1 MKYLEDALGTVITA
15 LPKILLFL
23 VILVVGW
30 IIAKVLSKLVG
41 RLLDRVGFD
50 RAVERGGLRRW
61 MGTFSAGQLAARLV
75 FYAVI
80 LFTLQL
86 AFGVFGPNPVSN
98 LINAVVAFLPKVFVA
113 LVIVVIAA
121 AIAAAVKDVISSAL
135 GGLSYG
141 RLLATM
147 AQVFILA
154 LGVIAALNQIGIAT
168 AVTTPVLIAALATV
182 GGVIVVGVGGG
193 LIQPMRNRWERWLT
207 RSEAEMSTIRSQMQA
222 RRMAET
228 TTATGSA
235 TPASGTAAPQP
246 AYTGQGVGAAV
257 DPAHPGYPQPSAT
270 DEQPTVAM
278 PQPGTQPGTAQPGTG
293 QPSGRT
299 TYHGGS
305 SGTP

>member
-1 MKYLEDALGTVITA
+1 MEYLEDALGSVITA
-15 LPKILLFL
+15 LPKIVLFL

-30 IIAKVLSKLVG
+30 IVA
-41 RLLDRVGFD
+41 RLLLKVVARLLERVGFD
-50 RAVERGGLRRW
+50 RAMERGGLRRW
-61 MGTFSAGQLAARLV
+61 MGTLSASQLAGRLV
-75 FYAVI
+75 YYAVL

-98 LINAVVAFLPKVFVA
+98 LINGVVVFLPKVFVA

-121 AIAAAVKDVISSAL
+121 AIGTAVKDVITSAL

-154 LGVIAALNQIGIAT
+154 LGVIAALNQVGIAT
-168 AVTTPVLIAALATV
+168 AVTTPVLIAVLATV

-193 LIQPMRNRWERWLT
+193 LIQPMRDRWERWLA
-207 RSEAEMSTIRSQMQA
+207 RSEAEMGTIRSQLQA
-222 RRMAET
+222 SRQSAPAAG
-228 TTATGSA
+228 TAT
-235 TPASGTAAPQP
+235 TPQP

-257 DPAHPGYPQPSAT
+257 DPSHPRYAQPPEHA
-270 DEQPTVAM
+270 EQPTVAF
-278 PQPGTQPGTAQPGTG
+278 PQPGTTQQPGTSQPGMAQPPGG
-293 QPSGRT
+293 QT
-299 TYHGGS
+299 TYRGGS